1 MYEVFLSGVGTIP
14 NRKFKTVD
22 DAVKFAKKLN
32 RDATIFRVRDAF
44 YPIKWVFASNAEK
57 V

>member
-44 YPIKWVFASNAEK
+44 NPVKWVFASNAEK